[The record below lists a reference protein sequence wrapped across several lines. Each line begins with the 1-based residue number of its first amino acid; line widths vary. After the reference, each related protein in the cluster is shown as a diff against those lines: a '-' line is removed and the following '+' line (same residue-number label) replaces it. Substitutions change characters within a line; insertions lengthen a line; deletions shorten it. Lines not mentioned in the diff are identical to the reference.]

1 MGGMDPAA
9 MEKAARQMGM
19 GGGDLPGLGGMG
31 DLSGL
36 GKKK

>member
-1 MGGMDPAA
+1 MDPAA

-19 GGGDLPGLGGMG
+19 GGMGGGGLPPGLGGF
-31 DLSGL
+31 